1 MIDQLLSW
9 EREKEME
16 QHSDQGQDLHTQS
29 QYGDYAGS
37 QQSYEYQ
44 QYEQQHTSERQ
55 EYPSTG
61 GFERSSY
68 GRQWQEVQAAP
79 PLDYASFAAIL
90 CYSLCWFTGLFFL
103 IFEQRNRYVRFHA
116 LQSLIFFGG
125 INMLDVALL
134 TVVRHHVPLLTAFAI
149 LSFLF
154 VNFFAFVCWI
164 IAMIHAS
171 RGTYFRLPFVGWFVA
186 RCINRGAALK

>member
-1 MIDQLLSW
+1 MGQYS
-9 EREKEME
+9 
-16 QHSDQGQDLHTQS
+16 SQGQDQDLHTQS
-29 QYGDYAGS
+29 QYSGYAGS

-44 QYEQQHTSERQ
+44 QYEQQSYSQQQ
-55 EYPSTG
+55 EFSSA
-61 GFERSSY
+61 GFERSSFD
-68 GRQWQEVQAAP
+68 RQQQEVQVAP

-90 CYSLCWFTGLFFL
+90 CYALCWFTGLFFL

-125 INMLDVALL
+125 INMLDIALL
-134 TVVRHHVPLLTAFAI
+134 SVVRHHVPLLSAFAI
-149 LSFLF
+149 LFFLF

-186 RCINRGAALK
+186 RCINRGVALK

>member
-1 MIDQLLSW
+1 VIDQLLSW

-16 QHSDQGQDLHTQS
+16 RHSDQG

-37 QQSYEYQ
+37 QPSYEYH
-44 QYEQQHTSERQ
+44 QYEQQHTSERR

-90 CYSLCWFTGLFFL
+90 CYALCWFTGLFFL

-125 INMLDVALL
+125 INMLDIALL
-134 TVVRHHVPLLTAFAI
+134 SVVRHHVPLLTAFAI